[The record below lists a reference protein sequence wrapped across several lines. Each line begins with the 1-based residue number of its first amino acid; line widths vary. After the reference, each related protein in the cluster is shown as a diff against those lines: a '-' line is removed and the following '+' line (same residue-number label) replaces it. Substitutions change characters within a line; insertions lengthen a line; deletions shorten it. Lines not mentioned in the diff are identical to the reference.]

1 MAQCLQTARSSPS
14 LSDLHINSAQV
25 YSHTPHGT
33 LTQEHIC
40 MLMGYHCRCLQQCV
54 SASAEIYQFVCVC
67 LCMSVKDSSMCVNCR
82 HGARQQTVGGSHYN
96 QGLAFNTQDNNS
108 GAMKRGGVGDNSA
121 GTLQS
126 YSHTEGGGRAAPTVI
141 ALLRIVTQRFTELQ
155 SRL

>member
-1 MAQCLQTARSSPS
+1 
-14 LSDLHINSAQV
+14 
-25 YSHTPHGT
+25 
-33 LTQEHIC
+33 